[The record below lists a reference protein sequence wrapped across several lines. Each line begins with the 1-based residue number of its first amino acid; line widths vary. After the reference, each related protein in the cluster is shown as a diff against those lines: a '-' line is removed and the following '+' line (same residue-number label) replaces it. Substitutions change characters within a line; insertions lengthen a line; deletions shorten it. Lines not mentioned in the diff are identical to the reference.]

1 MSLKIGELIS
11 TFLCAL
17 VTGVFWGPWLG
28 LSLSIATFKPE
39 VFLAIGHRM
48 IGNLAPVMP
57 FLMPAATLSI
67 IPVLVLSFNQHQQTF
82 YLTLAG
88 ISPVH
93 CCAPC
98 DSHRRSSDRQSDQ
111 DLDDCHPAQQLGATP
126 GPVGEVSRH
135 PHSVDCRFGS
145 PLNSSDPLT

>member
-57 FLMPAATLSI
+57 FLMPAATFAMILG
-67 IPVLVLSFNQHQQTF
+67 LVLSCNLHQNTYSLTVVGF
-82 YLTLAG
+82 VLLLVSLVVYLFTHIA
-88 ISPVH
+88 
-93 CCAPC
+93 
-98 DSHRRSSDRQSDQ
+98 
-111 DLDDCHPAQQLGATP
+111 
-126 GPVGEVSRH
+126 
-135 PHSVDCRFGS
+135 
-145 PLNSSDPLT
+145 